1 MSVRIYLLSLREISS
16 PGQTEDFVRQAFLL
30 VDKVRREKAEKIR
43 KPGAQAVSLGAG
55 LLLQKIVLDYQNRTA
70 GCEKQECEEQVCEKQ
85 VCEKQDCE
93 KQKCEVQECEML
105 QYEAWE
111 LLELLKTGRQ
121 NVPERVQNSQ
131 RIPLSLQYRFGP
143 HGKPEIVDFPL
154 YFSLS
159 HSGDYVLC
167 AISDREV
174 GADIQKLQTVDF
186 SKLASR
192 FFAEAEY
199 KALEECDSEAERQKL
214 FFRLWTNKEAY
225 GKMTGQG
232 IMAALNSDVLYP
244 QWPEISAP
252 EGYAI
257 AVCTERDE
265 MLKNI

>member
-70 GCEKQECEEQVCEKQ
+70 GCEKQECEI
-85 VCEKQDCE
+85 
-93 KQKCEVQECEML
+93 L
-105 QYEAWE
+105 RYEAWE
-111 LLELLKTGRQ
+111 LLDLLKTGRQ
-121 NVPERVQNSQ
+121 NIPERVQNSQ

>member
-85 VCEKQDCE
+85 DYE

-131 RIPLSLQYRFGP
+131 RIPLPLQYRFGP

-186 SKLASR
+186 SKLTSR
-192 FFAEAEY
+192 FFAETEY

-232 IMAALNSDVLYP
+232 IMAALNSDVLYS